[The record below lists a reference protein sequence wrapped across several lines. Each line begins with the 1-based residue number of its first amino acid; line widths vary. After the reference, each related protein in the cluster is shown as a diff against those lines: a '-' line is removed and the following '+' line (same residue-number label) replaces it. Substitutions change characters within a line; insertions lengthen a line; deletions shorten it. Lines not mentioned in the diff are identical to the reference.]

1 MPVPCCKGGWES
13 ERLEMGLGFSKS
25 AKKQGK
31 SVLPETVRPPL
42 PPDLVGDLLAG
53 GPCGVGDLLGGG
65 ELSA

>member
-1 MPVPCCKGGWES
+1 
-13 ERLEMGLGFSKS
+13 MGLGFSKS